1 MNTSASLIGRIMSKT
16 GFRKT
21 TAKAKDRRRS
31 KRHRIDRP
39 VRFRMYLPSRPDAPS
54 PQLPAHLYDIS
65 EHGLGLLT
73 DSIEWEGLHMIDPNM
88 QTSEKCILEIETPY
102 DDEPLTLRGKA
113 VWYIRHPEG
122 IPFVFR
128 VGVEF
133 DKVTPELRKRI
144 NNLIDLHVTAAEI
157 P

>member
-1 MNTSASLIGRIMSKT
+1 MATSTSLLGRIMSKT

-21 TAKAKDRRRS
+21 DTGKNRRRS
-31 KRHRIDRP
+31 RRHRIDRP
-39 VRFRMYLPSRPDAPS
+39 VRFRIFLPSQPDKAS
-54 PQLPAHLYDIS
+54 PELKAQLYDLS

-73 DSIEWEGLHMIDPNM
+73 DAIAWEGLHMIDPNM
-88 QTSEKCILEIETPY
+88 QTSEKCTVEVQIPY
-102 DDEPLTLRGKA
+102 DDEPLRLQGKA

-133 DKVTPELRKRI
+133 AGLTPQQRNSI
-144 NNLIDLHVTAAEI
+144 NTLINLHLSAAEM